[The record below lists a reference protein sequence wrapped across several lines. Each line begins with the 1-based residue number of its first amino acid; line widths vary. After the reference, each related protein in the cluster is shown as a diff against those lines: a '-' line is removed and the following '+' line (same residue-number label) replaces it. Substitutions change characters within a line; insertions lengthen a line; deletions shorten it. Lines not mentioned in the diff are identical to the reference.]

1 MHTLRVKEHT
11 ILTPVAV
18 VLHELELLLEQRVVW
33 MSYLKKLLRTVLRG
47 CS

>member
-11 ILTPVAV
+11 ILTPVAMA
-18 VLHELELLLEQRVVW
+18 LHELELLLEQRVVR